1 MYAVIVSGGKQHR
14 VVEGEILRLE
24 KIEVAPGD
32 SVDFEQVLMAVSY
45 THLRAH
51 ET

>member
-14 VVEGEILRLE
+14 VVEGEILKLE
-24 KIEVAPGD
+24 KIEAATGENLK
-32 SVDFEQVLMAVSY
+32 SVSY